1 MAESKSDQRYP
12 LTAYNYRVT
21 IAGTAMSF
29 AEVSGLAI
37 EYEKVTYR
45 HGLSFWEGESIKSYR
60 YDKYVPVTL
69 KKGIIKGGKQ
79 LYDWITAMDTRN
91 LDISLCDE
99 NGNPVVTWHI
109 GKAVPVKLAAPS
121 FQANSNEVAIE
132 TFELM
137 AARISLEYN

>member
-12 LTAYNYRVT
+12 LTAYNFRVT
-21 IAGTAMSF
+21 VAGTAMSF
-29 AEVSGLAI
+29 TEVSGLAI
-37 EYEKVTYR
+37 EYEMVTYK

-69 KKGIIKGGKQ
+69 KKGIVKGGKQ
-79 LYDWITAMDTRN
+79 LYDWFKAMDTRN

-99 NGNPVVTWHI
+99 TGIPVVTWHV
-109 GKAVPVKLAAPS
+109 GKALPLKLEAPS
-121 FQANSNEVAIE
+121 FQANTNEVAIE

-137 AARISLEYN
+137 ATRISIEHH

>member
-1 MAESKSDQRYP
+1 MAESKSDQAYP
-12 LTAYNYRVT
+12 LAAYNYRVI

-29 AEVSGLAI
+29 TEVSGLAI
-37 EYEKVTYR
+37 EYEKVTYK

-79 LYDWITAMDTRN
+79 LYDWIKAMDTRN

-99 NGNPVVTWHI
+99 NGNAVVTWHI
-109 GKAVPVKLAAPS
+109 GKAVPLKLAAPS

-132 TFELM
+132 TFDLM
-137 AARISLEYN
+137 AARISLAYN

>member
-1 MAESKSDQRYP
+1 MAESKSERVYP
-12 LTAYNYRVT
+12 LAAYNYRVT
-21 IAGTAMSF
+21 IGGTAVSF
-29 AEVSGLAI
+29 TEVSGLTI
-37 EYEKVTYR
+37 EYEKVTYK

-79 LYDWITAMDTRN
+79 LYDWMTAMDTRN

-99 NGNPVVTWHI
+99 NGIPVVTWHI
-109 GKAVPVKLAAPS
+109 GKAVPLKLAAPS
-121 FQANSNEVAIE
+121 FQANTNEVAIE

-137 AARISLEYN
+137 AARITIAYN

>member
-1 MAESKSDQRYP
+1 MAESKSDQAYP
-12 LTAYNYRVT
+12 LAAYNYRVT
-21 IAGTAMSF
+21 IAGTSMSF
-29 AEVSGLAI
+29 SEVSGLTI
-37 EYEKVTYR
+37 EYEKVTYK

-79 LYDWITAMDTRN
+79 LYDWIKAMDTRN

-99 NGNPVVTWHI
+99 NGSPVVTWRI
-109 GKAVPVKLAAPS
+109 GKAVPLKLAAPS

-132 TFELM
+132 TFDLM
-137 AARISLEYN
+137 AARISIEYS

>member
-1 MAESKSDQRYP
+1 MAESKSDQAYP
-12 LTAYNYRVT
+12 LAAYNYRVT
-21 IAGTAMSF
+21 IAGTTMSF
-29 AEVSGLAI
+29 SEVSGLAI
-37 EYEKVTYR
+37 EYEKVTYK

-79 LYDWITAMDTRN
+79 LYDWIKAMDTRN

-109 GKAVPVKLAAPS
+109 GKAVPLKLTAPS
-121 FQANSNEVAIE
+121 FQANSNDVAIE

-137 AARISLEYN
+137 AARISLAYN

>member
-1 MAESKSDQRYP
+1 MAQSKSDQAYP
-12 LTAYNYRVT
+12 LAAYNYRVT

-29 AEVSGLAI
+29 TEVSGLAI
-37 EYEKVTYR
+37 EYEKVTYK

-79 LYDWITAMDTRN
+79 LYDWIKATDTRN
-91 LDISLCDE
+91 MDISLCDE

-109 GKAVPVKLAAPS
+109 GKAVPIKLAAPP
-121 FQANSNEVAIE
+121 FQANANEVAIE

-137 AARISLEYN
+137 AARISIAHD

>member
-1 MAESKSDQRYP
+1 MSESKSDQRYP

-21 IAGTAMSF
+21 VAGTAMSF
-29 AEVSGLAI
+29 TEVSGLAI
-37 EYEKVTYR
+37 EYEKVTYK

-69 KKGIIKGGKQ
+69 KKGIVKGGKQ
-79 LYDWITAMDTRN
+79 LYDWIKAMDTRN

-99 NGNPVVTWHI
+99 NGIPVVTWHI
-109 GKAVPVKLAAPS
+109 GKAVPLKLAAPS

-137 AARISLEYN
+137 AARISIAHN

>member
-1 MAESKSDQRYP
+1 MAESKSGRVYP
-12 LTAYNYRVT
+12 LAAYNYRVT
-21 IAGTAMSF
+21 IGGTAVSF
-29 AEVSGLAI
+29 TEVSGLAI
-37 EYEKVTYR
+37 EYEKLTYK

-79 LYDWITAMDTRN
+79 LYDWLTAMDTRN

-99 NGNPVVTWHI
+99 NGIPVVTWHI
-109 GKAVPVKLAAPS
+109 GKAVPLKLAAPS
-121 FQANSNEVAIE
+121 FQANTNEVAIE

-137 AARISLEYN
+137 AARITIAYN